1 MYTGCVWMGI
11 RMEERELDGK
21 EEERGVL
28 AGGGAGYTCDKGKYE
43 GLWQVLNGLAPRPQ
57 STG

>member
-43 GLWQVLNGLAPRPQ
+43 GL
-57 STG
+57 